1 MIKKKEKFLFCCLMV
16 LFAAEVSLWIPMTF
30 AEEKSAEDKKPL
42 VNPTQQQQRV
52 PPSDLTSTME
62 KGEQKTTDV
71 GKSEPTQKEETLSSP
86 DDALG
91 EKPDETAEEKA
102 EPEEEKPEA
111 PIEEAIKEPEKKEKE
126 AEFFVL
132 EDLWWDNFEDNA
144 KLNIAGEKQLP
155 PAQVLLKN
163 DGRVVTWRPAQTAVM
178 KQRKKM
184 VFEEGLMRGIT
195 LREDSEATKLLG
207 LAAPYYVLAEIE
219 ITFSSKISFNEIRK
233 QDEDIVS
240 LEFFADEESPGSE
253 DAERPEEKD
262 LLAAPAIDVSS
273 VEDMLGKFYE
283 ASQMYQTFL
292 TGRVDPSVSGAGAWL
307 TWSEL
312 AKLRSEKKAAID
324 RRQVKPFFD
333 GRLGMPADISPVF
346 KESYPKFGTPEY
358 WKKHVRATINQRMGY
373 TTEFDGQYGFSSEKS
388 SKDGALVWHPD
399 VTIAYHRPGVLDLSG
414 AYRTNRIFPMGNRY
428 LYFGDGLRHQNA
440 SWGVGYFPQKRYAVG
455 YQGSINYYTSKELIQ
470 DSVARFRRKPHDAK
484 TARHVVG
491 LNYQLTRRLMAG
503 MSLGMVRTRSRNE
516 GKPGD
521 KSRDREGYLAGS
533 LNYALTRRS
542 SVSLDYSLRHIFEDK
557 DDSLLRNTPQSKVI
571 TKTTNFHSFNFGMDH
586 QLTKK
591 ISLRGSS
598 RLGIIG
604 KDIHKF
610 GGNLGVTYQF
620 TRNDRLS
627 FYYSN
632 SVLQDNMMKV
642 LGWRPGIA
650 GGVAETHSIQIYRVQ
665 NITAGYSRQ
674 FRIGSIQNAPYTWQI
689 NGTYFEREPLSG
701 VHGGWDSTDDGI
713 SFETSIRRPVTETM
727 SLQIGYR
734 FTNFHSKGAD
744 PDSTLDT
751 STKKHFVF
759 LAITNQFGGS

>member
-1 MIKKKEKFLFCCLMV
+1 
-16 LFAAEVSLWIPMTF
+16 
-30 AEEKSAEDKKPL
+30 
-42 VNPTQQQQRV
+42 
-52 PPSDLTSTME
+52 
-62 KGEQKTTDV
+62 
-71 GKSEPTQKEETLSSP
+71 
-86 DDALG
+86 
-91 EKPDETAEEKA
+91 
-102 EPEEEKPEA
+102 
-111 PIEEAIKEPEKKEKE
+111 
-126 AEFFVL
+126 
-132 EDLWWDNFEDNA
+132 
-144 KLNIAGEKQLP
+144 
-155 PAQVLLKN
+155 
-163 DGRVVTWRPAQTAVM
+163 
-178 KQRKKM
+178 
-184 VFEEGLMRGIT
+184 
-195 LREDSEATKLLG
+195 
-207 LAAPYYVLAEIE
+207 LAEIE
-219 ITFSSKISFNEIRK
+219 ITFSSEISFNKSRK
-233 QDEDIVS
+233 EDENIVS
-240 LEFFADEESPGSE
+240 LEFLADEEAPAPEES
-253 DAERPEEKD
+253 ERPEEEE
-262 LLAAPAIDVSS
+262 LIATPAIDVSS
-273 VEDMLGKFYE
+273 MEDMLGKFYE
-283 ASQMYQTFL
+283 ASQTYQSFL
-292 TGRVDPSVSGAGAWL
+292 TGRIDPSVSGAGAWL
-307 TWSEL
+307 TGSEL
-312 AKLRSEKKAAID
+312 ARLRSEKKAAID

-642 LGWRPGIA
+642 FGWRPGIA
-650 GGVAETHSIQIYRVQ
+650 GGTAGTHSIQIYRAQ
-665 NITAGYSRQ
+665 SITVGYSRQ
-674 FRIGSIQNAPYTWQI
+674 FRIRSAQNAPYTLQV
-689 NGTYFEREPLSG
+689 NGMYFKREPLSG
-701 VHGGWDSTDDGI
+701 VYGDWDTIDDGI

-734 FTNFHSKGAD
+734 FTNFHSKGVEL
-744 PDSTLDT
+744 DSTLDS

-759 LAITNQFGGS
+759 LTITNQFGGS